1 MLLKIVMFILAV
13 AVMVLSPMFVK
24 AQKDC
29 PCKKSLLLK
38 MTAATGYFIMGLLG
52 IAASGTFTKFDKIM
66 LSPGPGIPSEAGLL
80 LDVIKRYA
88 GVKPILGICLG
99 EQAIGEVFGGT
110 LVNLSDVFHGV
121 QTPAHLVD
129 SVKPHEVDYIFKGL
143 HRDILV
149 GRYHSWVVD
158 AESLPE
164 CLEITCTSN
173 EGQVMALRHKD
184 FDIRG
189 IQFHPESVLTP
200 DGKKMINNWLL
211 HIENKNTLSI

>member
-1 MLLKIVMFILAV
+1 MRIVVIDNYDSFTYNLVHLVKELGADVTVYRNDQFKLEDLK
-13 AVMVLSPMFVK
+13 S
-24 AQKDC
+24 
-29 PCKKSLLLK
+29 
-38 MTAATGYFIMGLLG
+38 
-52 IAASGTFTKFDKIM
+52 FDKIM

-80 LDVIKRYA
+80 LDVIKEYA

-121 QTPAHLVD
+121 QTPAHLSVD
-129 SVKPHEVDYIFKGL
+129 AKTQEPDYIFKGL
-143 HRDILV
+143 NRDILV

-158 AESLPE
+158 ADSLPE
-164 CLEITCTSN
+164 CLEITCYSD
-173 EGQVMALRHKD
+173 EGQVMAIRHKQL
-184 FDIRG
+184 DIRG

-211 HIENKNTLSI
+211 HI